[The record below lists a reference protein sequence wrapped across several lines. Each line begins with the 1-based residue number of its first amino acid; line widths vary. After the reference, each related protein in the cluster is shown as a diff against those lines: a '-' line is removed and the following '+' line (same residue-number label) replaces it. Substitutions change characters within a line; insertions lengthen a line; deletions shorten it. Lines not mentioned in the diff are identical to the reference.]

1 MSLVNR
7 PKLKVCQRVSKVEFR
22 MDRSGA
28 RENSGRPRSKRVAAG
43 SLALYKPRMKNP
55 RKGRGP
61 AEIGA
66 NAVMV

>member
-1 MSLVNR
+1 MDQSSRYARVYLKQNLVWIA
-7 PKLKVCQRVSKVEFR
+7 Q
-22 MDRSGA
+22 G

-43 SLALYKPRMKNP
+43 SLALYKTRMKNP